1 MPSTRKQRAKERRSR
16 QVDLMSD
23 VEDLDVMLGSY
34 SRNEMESNSGDRN
47 DEVDLASDRTRGD
60 VVQNSEDF
68 RSLSNSNSRENSE
81 STIETMRLVNS
92 EVSRKMEELKRDLN
106 SQIAETINSLISER
120 ILPNIQNTSSSQNP
134 VFREEVDHRSSRLSR
149 KYAWKNIQN
158 PSSINSNNHPR
169 SRDGSFS
176 SLDRRVD
183 RDMMTNSHDN
193 YYYIKLLC
201 FMSRLLL

>member
-1 MPSTRKQRAKERRSR
+1 MPSTRKQRAKKRRSR
-16 QVDLMSD
+16 QVDFMSD

-34 SRNEMESNSGDRN
+34 SRNEMESISGDRN

-60 VVQNSEDF
+60 VVQNSEAF

-120 ILPNIQNTSSSQNP
+120 ILPKSKILHL
-134 VFREEVDHRSSRLSR
+134 V
-149 KYAWKNIQN
+149 KI
-158 PSSINSNNHPR
+158 
-169 SRDGSFS
+169 
-176 SLDRRVD
+176 
-183 RDMMTNSHDN
+183 
-193 YYYIKLLC
+193 LC
-201 FMSRLLL
+201 FGKKWTTGPGD

>member
-1 MPSTRKQRAKERRSR
+1 MPSTGKQRTKERRSR

-23 VEDLDVMLGSY
+23 VKDLDVMLGSY

-68 RSLSNSNSRENSE
+68 RSPSNSKSRENSE

-106 SQIAETINSLISER
+106 SYIAETINSLISER

-149 KYAWKNIQN
+149 TTEGKKHQNAWKNIQN
-158 PSSINSNNHPR
+158 PSSISSNNHPR

-176 SLDRRVD
+176 
-183 RDMMTNSHDN
+183 
-193 YYYIKLLC
+193 
-201 FMSRLLL
+201 

>member
-23 VEDLDVMLGSY
+23 VGDLDVMLGSY
-34 SRNEMESNSGDRN
+34 SRNKMESNSGDRN
-47 DEVDLASDRTRGD
+47 DEVDLASDRIRGD

-81 STIETMRLVNS
+81 STIETMRPVNS
-92 EVSRKMEELKRDLN
+92 EDSRKMEELKRDLN

-120 ILPNIQNTSSSQNP
+120 ILPNIPNTPSSQNP

-149 KYAWKNIQN
+149 
-158 PSSINSNNHPR
+158 
-169 SRDGSFS
+169 
-176 SLDRRVD
+176 
-183 RDMMTNSHDN
+183 T
-193 YYYIKLLC
+193 
-201 FMSRLLL
+201 

>member
-47 DEVDLASDRTRGD
+47 DEVDLASDRTRGY
-60 VVQNSEDF
+60 VVQNNEDF
-68 RSLSNSNSRENSE
+68 RSFSNSNRRENSE

-106 SQIAETINSLISER
+106 SQIAETKNSLISE
-120 ILPNIQNTSSSQNP
+120 
-134 VFREEVDHRSSRLSR
+134 
-149 KYAWKNIQN
+149 N
-158 PSSINSNNHPR
+158 PSKYPKYFI
-169 SRDGSFS
+169 
-176 SLDRRVD
+176 
-183 RDMMTNSHDN
+183 
-193 YYYIKLLC
+193 
-201 FMSRLLL
+201 

>member
-47 DEVDLASDRTRGD
+47 DEVDFASDRTRGD

-68 RSLSNSNSRENSE
+68 RSLSNSNSSENSE

-120 ILPNIQNTSSSQNP
+120 IHPNIQNTSSSQNP
-134 VFREEVDHRSSRLSR
+134 VFRE
-149 KYAWKNIQN
+149 
-158 PSSINSNNHPR
+158 
-169 SRDGSFS
+169 
-176 SLDRRVD
+176 
-183 RDMMTNSHDN
+183 
-193 YYYIKLLC
+193 
-201 FMSRLLL
+201 